1 MTYCLGML
9 LDEGLIMMADT
20 RTNAGVDNF
29 SMYRKLHLLAD
40 GPDRMIYACTA
51 GNLSVTQTVMT
62 LIREGLPAE
71 GPEGELR
78 RSLKEAGTMF
88 RAAQLMG
95 EAVQIATRQ
104 VAHALAGLGVP
115 ISASTLLGGRIGDG
129 PLELYHVYDA
139 GNFIQCRRD
148 TPFFQI
154 GETKYGRPILDREL
168 ERMTPL
174 ADALKYG
181 FLSFDAAMA
190 SNLGVARPID
200 IMVMDADRNRPILT
214 RRIERRDAYFDDLS
228 ERWGDALSEASKQI
242 PNPPFLS

>member
-9 LDEGLIMMADT
+9 LNEGLILMADT

-29 SMYRKLHLLAD
+29 AIYKKLHALAD
-40 GPDRMIYACTA
+40 GPDRTIYACTA
-51 GNLSVTQTVMT
+51 GNLSVSQTAISIANEGFPGTNDADGRYT
-62 LIREGLPAE
+62 LNDVP
-71 GPEGELR
+71 
-78 RSLKEAGTMF
+78 TMF

-95 EAVQIATRQ
+95 EAGQIASRQ
-104 VAHALAGLGVP
+104 VGQALAGHGVP
-115 ISASTLLGGRIGDG
+115 VSATTLLGGRVGDG
-129 PLELYHVYDA
+129 PLELYHIYDA
-139 GNFIQCRRD
+139 GNFIQCRAE

-168 ERMTPL
+168 SPDMPL

-200 IMVMDADRNRPILT
+200 VMIMYTDRAKPPLVH
-214 RRIERRDAYFDDLS
+214 RIERQDDYFDQLS
-228 ERWGDALSEASKQI
+228 SSWGDALRNASKEI
-242 PNPPFLS
+242 PNPPFMS